1 MALPVRDVFAI
12 VALLLNLAPTAG
24 FVGHAKISLRNH
36 AGRHLYE
43 IAASNADEQR
53 SDYIA
58 RQREA
63 FDESAVFFASEAA
76 VPPEVM
82 SFVVA

>member
-1 MALPVRDVFAI
+1 MDFAFRSSFAI
-12 VALLLNLAPTAG
+12 LALLLNIAPTTG
-24 FVGHAKISLRNH
+24 FFGPTKIPLRNRVKCSVS
-36 AGRHLYE
+36 A
-43 IAASNADEQR
+43 AASADSEEQR

-76 VPPEVM
+76 VPPEVDLC
-82 SFVVA
+82 